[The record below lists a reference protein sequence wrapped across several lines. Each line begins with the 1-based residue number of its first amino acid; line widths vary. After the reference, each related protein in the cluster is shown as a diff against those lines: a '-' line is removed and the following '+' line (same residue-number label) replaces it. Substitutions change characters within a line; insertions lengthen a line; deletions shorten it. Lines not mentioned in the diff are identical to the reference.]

1 MTRVGTRLHGNQ
13 PWDAD
18 RGSGVKLCWNFCRI
32 HRTEIWGAALEP
44 TACSDAH
51 ILPGLT
57 LARRPGLCSGDK
69 GQLTARLPDQLH
81 RLQSTGDPSNHLLPA
96 PHPRPVLCPVL
107 GVLKHWKRFTQTR
120 WGTPG
125 FICYS
130 EMTVNGQVCRLH
142 TQEPEACPN
151 PDTWK

>member
-1 MTRVGTRLHGNQ
+1 MVNSRAARGWGTGDTVGTRLHGNQ

-44 TACSDAH
+44 TACSDVH

-69 GQLTARLPDQLH
+69 GKRTARLPDQVQ
-81 RLQSTGDPSNHLLPA
+81 RRGCRVP
-96 PHPRPVLCPVL
+96 
-107 GVLKHWKRFTQTR
+107 
-120 WGTPG
+120 GTPQT
-125 FICYS
+125 IS
-130 EMTVNGQVCRLH
+130 SLH
-142 TQEPEACPN
+142 PTLLQCCAQCWGCSNTGSVSHKPGGAHPALSVT
-151 PDTWK
+151 PK